1 MTDSIHDAMVMAQ
14 SEMKSPVLDSV
25 NPHFK
30 SRYASLTSV
39 RAAVIPSLVKHGI
52 YVTQKVSCANGQVS
66 CDTVLTYKDGTSLS
80 STLSVPCPGR
90 TPQEVGSAITYAR
103 RYGLSSL
110 VCVAAEEDD
119 DANAAE
125 EVTKRSPRVAKVAS
139 DASSPSPRVTRA
151 PKTPTEMQRAVDIFE
166 SIKDLPRDKKVSAWK
181 LMDADTKALMN
192 QFLGNLREKSDP
204 AASPVVD
211 GGASSPVVDD
221 RDPAA
226 SLNED
231 IANEKEPPIDGG

>member
-1 MTDSIHDAMVMAQ
+1 MTDSTDSIVTKGDRDVSSIHDALVMAQ
-14 SEMKSPVLDSV
+14 SEMKNPVLDSV

-39 RAAVIPSLVKHGI
+39 RAAVLPPLVKHGI

-125 EVTKRSPRVAKVAS
+125 NAAKQVTKRT
-139 DASSPSPRVTRA
+139 SSGKA
-151 PKTPTEMQRAVDIFE
+151 PKTPSEMQRAVDIFE
-166 SIKDLPRDKKVSAWK
+166 SIKDLPRDEKVSAWK
-181 LMDADTKALMN
+181 LMDADTKALMKEFSTKP
-192 QFLGNLREKSDP
+192 QKKP
-204 AASPVVD
+204 
-211 GGASSPVVDD
+211 
-221 RDPAA
+221 DPAA